1 VTTPLVSIVI
11 PCYNGETFVGE
22 AIQSALDQ
30 TYQNVGVIVIDDGST
45 DGSLEV
51 IRSFGDAIRWE
62 TGPNRG
68 ACAARNRGVELAC
81 GELIQFLDA
90 DDLLLPQKLERQ
102 VEFALKS
109 APALTF
115 CDYDILHTWGERQQR
130 RLKFVDEDSVVVALL
145 DNLQTSSPLH
155 WKEQLAAV
163 GGFREHLPCTQ
174 EWDLH
179 LRLACNGVGFVVFP
193 ENLYTVRR
201 RNEGIGSDVLA
212 QVDWRSEIVW
222 DAYRDLEQKGE
233 LTPQRI
239 EAFAGRMATDAR
251 VFFHLGQPEKAF
263 RNFDRARRVHPDGG
277 LPIAYRTW
285 LGRKAHHLLGPKT
298 THRLDYL
305 RRQILRLS
313 PWRVCRKVV
322 REIHRR
328 NLSQRIL

>member
-1 VTTPLVSIVI
+1 MTTPLVSIVI

-130 RLKFVDEDSVVVALL
+130 RLKFADEDSVVVALL
-145 DNLQTSSPLH
+145 DNLAISSPLH
-155 WKEQLAAV
+155 RKDQLTAV

-179 LRLACNGVGFVVFP
+179 LRLACNGVGFVRFP
-193 ENLYTVRR
+193 ENLLTIRR
-201 RNEGIGSDVLA
+201 RHGSLGSDVQGHLD
-212 QVDWRSEIVW
+212 QGEDILWN
-222 DAYRDLEQKGE
+222 AYRGLEQKGQ
-233 LTPQRI
+233 LTSQRR
-239 EAFAGRMATDAR
+239 EAFAGCMAMVAR
-251 VFFHLGQPEKAF
+251 RYFGRGQRENAF
-263 RNFDRARRVHPDGG
+263 RSFSVAREMHPDGG
-277 LPIAYRTW
+277 LSIAYRTW
-285 LGRKAHHLLGPKT
+285 LGRKSHNILGPRIT
-298 THRLDYL
+298 NCFDYL
-305 RRQILRLS
+305 WRQTLRLS
-313 PWRVCRKVV
+313 PRRVCRKTV
-322 REIHRR
+322 REIRR
-328 NLSQRIL
+328 GRHSRCL